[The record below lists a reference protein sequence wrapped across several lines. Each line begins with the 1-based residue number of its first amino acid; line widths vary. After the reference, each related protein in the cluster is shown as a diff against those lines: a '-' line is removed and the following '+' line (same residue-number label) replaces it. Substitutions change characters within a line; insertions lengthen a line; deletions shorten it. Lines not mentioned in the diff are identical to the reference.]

1 MLTPARVKVERGR
14 VGDIASRVIRHDGDV
29 IAYLLLNRP
38 AFQRVKGIAD
48 GYVRRPSHTAVGAIG
63 IE

>member
-1 MLTPARVKVERGR
+1 MLTPARVEIIRGG
-14 VGDIASRVIRHDGDV
+14 VGDIASGVIGHNGNV

-48 GYVRRPSHTAVGAIG
+48 GYVRRPSHTAIGAVRV
-63 IE
+63 E